1 MTESAKA
8 ARRRRRRDDE
18 VARYRQV
25 LLDRDRAA
33 ELGELL
39 ARTWPP
45 RSMIELDGWQLRTAP
60 GLPAHA
66 GSAWPRSDGGRVP
79 LYVRL
84 DGTHRHYAQSGLT
97 PRVLISEAAR
107 PQGVEAALA
116 ERGWAR
122 RDDAEVRTGD
132 LEALTGP
139 GPESGSG
146 PAVTVDGAADD
157 GWLDAWATL
166 TARDRRAREAAA
178 SSLARVTAPTVFVR
192 AWQDDRLVGVARGVV
207 DGGWL
212 GLPDV
217 VVAGA
222 DPDVPAA
229 MARAIAGWARR
240 RQVEEAWWL
249 VPARGEPAVAEAVR
263 RAGLRPALRLHL
275 RVAADGP
282 RGDAGGRRTA
292 GNAP

>member
-1 MTESAKA
+1 VTESAKA

-18 VARYRQV
+18 VARYRKV

-33 ELGELL
+33 ELCELL

-45 RSMIELDGWQLRTAP
+45 RSLIELDGWQLRTAP

-79 LYVRL
+79 LHVRL
-84 DGTHRHYAQSGLT
+84 DGTRRHYAQSGLT

-107 PQGVEAALA
+107 PAGVEAALA

-122 RDDAEVRTGD
+122 RDDAEIRTAE
-132 LEALTGP
+132 LSALTALRADSEVTLAVD
-139 GPESGSG
+139 ES
-146 PAVTVDGAADD
+146 PDD
-157 GWLDAWATL
+157 GWLDAWASL
-166 TARDRRAREAAA
+166 TGRHRRGRDAAA
-178 SSLARVTAPTVFVR
+178 AALGRLAVPAVFVR

-222 DPDVPAA
+222 DPDVPSA
-229 MARAIAGWARR
+229 MARAIAGWARD
-240 RQVEEAWWL
+240 RQVDEAWWL
-249 VPARGEPAVAEAVR
+249 VPARGEPAAAEAVR

-275 RVAADGP
+275 RVAGEAA
-282 RGDAGGRRTA
+282 AGGGSEAAR
-292 GNAP
+292 NSP